1 MPARK
6 RAKGKARKAAKAN
19 KVLPPETE
27 TKKND
32 DTADGWAA
40 AKQEDS
46 EQQLHELIQGL
57 TLSNKCNHGQLPPSS
72 DLCSRFVSEFMGIL
86 RLVMVQTSHKTNV
99 IKVNAKVRAELYARD
114 IWNGKIEE
122 SDDDLP
128 FFFGNGVSSHKS

>member
-86 RLVMVQTSHKTNV
+86 RLVVPTSGEINV
-99 IKVNAKVRAELYARD
+99 IEANAKVRAELYARD

>member
-1 MPARK
+1 M
-6 RAKGKARKAAKAN
+6 
-19 KVLPPETE
+19 
-27 TKKND
+27 
-32 DTADGWAA
+32 
-40 AKQEDS
+40 
-46 EQQLHELIQGL
+46 HELIQGL